1 MAAIETKALHKR
13 YGQRTALHSLDL
25 RVEPGTVFGLIG
37 PNGAGK
43 TTTLR
48 ILLDVIRPS
57 GGEVRVLGEDPQHGG
72 PALRR
77 RIGYVPGELRLD
89 GRTTG
94 RGMLDF
100 YAKVSGPV
108 PDGRIDE
115 LADRL
120 GLDLDRRVRTLSK
133 GNKQKLGLVQAFM
146 HEPELLILDEPTSGL
161 DPLVQR
167 AFLQLVR
174 EARDRGQTILLSSHV
189 LSEIQQAADEVAVLS
204 AGRVVAAGDVAS
216 LRLGAVRRMRAGIAD
231 ASVASVRD
239 ALGRTGAETTLH
251 DLEVSDGTG
260 HVRVA
265 VTIEGDVDPIVKALA
280 RFRVV
285 DLTLE
290 EPDLEESVLR
300 LYGEGA
306 GAEAAPSRRPNPPSP
321 SPAPAP
327 APADPPPSSPASSPS
342 GSPSSPPADPPRLRR
357 DRRRQPSGAASSGDL
372 PSAGPVQ
379 HEGGAR

>member
-1 MAAIETKALHKR
+1 MVAIETKALHKR
-13 YGQRTALHSLDL
+13 YGQHTALHSLDL

-108 PDGRIDE
+108 RAGRIDE

-251 DLEVSDGTG
+251 DLEVTDGTG

-265 VTIEGDVDPIVKALA
+265 VTIEGDVDPIVKVLA

-306 GAEAAPSRRPNPPSP
+306 GAEAARSRRPATPPSSAPADPPP
-321 SPAPAP
+321 SAPAPAP
-327 APADPPPSSPASSPS
+327 APAPS
-342 GSPSSPPADPPRLRR
+342 DPPRLRR